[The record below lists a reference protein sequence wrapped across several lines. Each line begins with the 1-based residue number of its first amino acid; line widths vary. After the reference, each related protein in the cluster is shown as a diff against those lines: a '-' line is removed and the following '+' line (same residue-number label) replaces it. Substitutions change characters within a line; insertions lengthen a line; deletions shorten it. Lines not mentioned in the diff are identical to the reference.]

1 MSEKWFVLVWAADYM
16 IHERQSTPMTA
27 TWTWTIIWTRTNSQ
41 WRLEDIKL
49 LNLASSLFVC
59 KTDINQSKT
68 IELNLRSSTCGTC
81 TDGMCGGVAFVF
93 VWTVNACEQVRV
105 CVLQCLQHNR
115 PKSASVHG
123 VLRTIVV
130 EYFVAW
136 RRVSSINFTNS
147 LSHVTRNVY
156 TWHTSCSAWCD
167 GQTARVI
174 GKQKSQTIKWFPSLG
189 LHFLLLPLVDWE
201 MLVCLPRHSEV
212 AKLPA
217 NRQQRTRPGCIL
229 EGADITVTFVAIVL
243 CILRARA
250 LVSASNNFSFR
261 ERAKEKRAIK
271 ISNGTNVRRRPL
283 SSRITFDWCQA
294 VCENCMRSFIT
305 DASRHTIRDVSQN
318 AMLPIIISLFSFPEH
333 PVHVKI
339 VKINMRIENA
349 AQRYYSL
356 EIHVKRERE
365 RGCYAANHDVAW
377 NDCLLFTMW
386 NVFPFCLFIR
396 VWSVC
401 ARVFFASIIISLF
414 CWLQQVKLDVKRK
427 CESSAKP
434 PAISIHAKEI
444 EIVSI
449 VRFWDPFPI
458 FLIFLIAC
466 HRTRFD
472 G

>member
-365 RGCYAANHDVAW
+365 GEDAMLRTMTLHEMIVCYLPCETFSRSVYSFAFEACVLGFFLPLLLSHCFVDYNRLNWMLNGNASQVRNHQRSAFMPKK
-377 NDCLLFTMW
+377 LKLSQLF
-386 NVFPFCLFIR
+386 VFGILFR
-396 VWSVC
+396 Y
-401 ARVFFASIIISLF
+401 F
-414 CWLQQVKLDVKRK
+414 
-427 CESSAKP
+427 
-434 PAISIHAKEI
+434 
-444 EIVSI
+444 
-449 VRFWDPFPI
+449 
-458 FLIFLIAC
+458 
-466 HRTRFD
+466 
-472 G
+472 